1 MTVSNGWN
9 DDRPREAATTPR
21 QGGLSGRWL
30 VVGMFAFAITTTSI
44 LYLYWKMHVGPF
56 LPLQKALA
64 AQFDDSRPLV
74 EGGQR
79 KMHKNTPRILRI
91 TMKVDFDPTADEA
104 QAGAFAD
111 RVVEFTRAHYSE
123 LSAYEVLEI
132 HLFYPQPEKT
142 IREWTRKTALIETE

>member
-1 MTVSNGWN
+1 MSDVEDSAKPQNAAAN
-9 DDRPREAATTPR
+9 RRET
-21 QGGLSGRWL
+21 GLPGRWL
-30 VVGMFAFAITTTSI
+30 VAAMFAFAITATSI
-44 LYLYWKMHVGPF
+44 LYIYWKMHVGPF

-79 KMHKNTPRILRI
+79 KMHRNTPRILRI
-91 TMKVDFDPTADEA
+91 TMKVDFDPTVDEK
-104 QAGAFAD
+104 QAEAFAD
-111 RVVEFTRAHYSE
+111 RVVAFTRAHYAA

-142 IREWTRKTALIETE
+142 IREWTRKSSLTGNE